1 MLEFPKPIMK
11 MSELQ
16 KMGFP
21 ESYLKR
27 AYGDKNQTFATKMNP
42 ALTKSP
48 IIFDTAGFKIWW
60 EKQIEAQV
68 RSMPRRRGR

>member
-1 MLEFPKPIMK
+1 MLEFPKPVMK
-11 MSELQ
+11 KSELM

-21 ESYLKR
+21 ETLLDK

-42 ALTKSP
+42 ALARSH

-60 EKQIEAQV
+60 EKQIQAQV
-68 RSMPRRRGR
+68 KAMPRGR

>member
-1 MLEFPKPIMK
+1 MLEFPKTIMK

-21 ESYLKR
+21 ETYLKR
-27 AYGDKNQTFATKMNP
+27 AYGDKNQTFASKMNP